1 MAQEKRKYIG
11 QDCYLCLSSKA
22 ELVSADG
29 CIHVPLSA
37 TEFKILDYF
46 VTHANTPVYLEEL
59 AQHIWG
65 SNYFADKKDPKSLT
79 THFVRIRKKLTRL
92 DPALKD
98 HFETNHGYNSYT
110 YKIEQAALVSHNED
124 YMLSELERMVAGD
137 KDDVA
142 EYERV
147 FTDVTH
153 LNERMDSIVADLE
166 VIQNKLDHARA
177 SNDQIWERIYSTQF
191 DSLLLKLVYLKRE
204 LENQQYIAQRIL
216 SFGKLNRELE
226 ESLHMP
232 LSDELVSYKATASEN
247 SGPSLLCRSSP
258 ELMLRSVL
266 CEAKDLAH
274 FVDEI
279 QVMTEALAIE
289 VDELIN

>member
-1 MAQEKRKYIG
+1 MAQEKRK
-11 QDCYLCLSSKA
+11 
-22 ELVSADG
+22 
-29 CIHVPLSA
+29 
-37 TEFKILDYF
+37 
-46 VTHANTPVYLEEL
+46 
-59 AQHIWG
+59 
-65 SNYFADKKDPKSLT
+65 
-79 THFVRIRKKLTRL
+79 
-92 DPALKD
+92 
-98 HFETNHGYNSYT
+98 
-110 YKIEQAALVSHNED
+110 
-124 YMLSELERMVAGD
+124 
-137 KDDVA
+137 
-142 EYERV
+142 YERV

-232 LSDELVSYKATASEN
+232 LSDEFVSYKATASEN